1 MTLLT
6 ACQNAAVE
14 LLGKK
19 PVTIFSA
26 TDTFSLEM
34 QTLANV
40 VARDIAKSHDW
51 QLLVSM
57 YTITGD
63 GVTSAFPLPPNYD
76 RMLLDTNLYDKVNWA
91 WGYFRIVR
99 LDEWM
104 LMKVRDWG
112 LVNPGAWTMIG
123 GNLEFL
129 PAPQDTAQA
138 QFLYIKNEIVTAA
151 DGTPKATFTRDDD
164 SFVLDEQL
172 LTRALVWRWREMKRL
187 DASTDEANFQKVF
200 GDIAGREAGSQV
212 IRTPSRWMPL
222 RGRFAYPYGLGY

>member
-1 MTLLT
+1 MTVLS
-6 ACQNAAVE
+6 ACQNAAIE
-14 LLGKK
+14 LIGKK
-19 PVTIFSA
+19 PSTIFSA
-26 TDTFSLEM
+26 SDTFSLEM

-51 QLLVSM
+51 QTLIAT

-63 GVTSAFPLPPNYD
+63 GVTSSFPLPDDYD
-76 RMLLDTNLYDKVNWA
+76 RMLLDTNLYDRVNWA

-138 QFLYIKNEIVTAA
+138 QFLYVKNAIVSG
-151 DGTPKATFTRDDD
+151 DGSEPKKTFTKD
-164 SFVLDEQL
+164 SDEFILDEQL
-172 LTRALVWRWREMKRL
+172 LTRGLVWRWREMKRL
-187 DASTDEANFQKVF
+187 DASADEANFQKMF
-200 GDIAGREAGSQV
+200 GDLSSREAGSKV
-212 IRTPSRWMPL
+212 IRTPSHWSPL
-222 RGRFAYPYGLGY
+222 RGRFAYPWGLGG